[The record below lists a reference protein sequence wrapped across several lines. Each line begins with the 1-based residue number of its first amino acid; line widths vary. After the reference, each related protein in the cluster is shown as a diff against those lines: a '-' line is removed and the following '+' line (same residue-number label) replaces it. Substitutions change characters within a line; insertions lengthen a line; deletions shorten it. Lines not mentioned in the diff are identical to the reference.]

1 MNAWILLSLLGL
13 LITQSV
19 SIGEKLFTG
28 KVYTGKTN
36 NWKTYSGNGIYVDV
50 DFDELDLCKTPKV
63 FVSLLCTSH
72 CWMTTGATSIYLLSN
87 DHFRVYVA
95 GVNWNVSV
103 QSANQYSF
111 ELVYTIYSEDDS

>member
-1 MNAWILLSLLGL
+1 MNVWILLSLLCL

-36 NWKTYSGNGIYVDV
+36 NWKTYSSNGIYVDV

-63 FVSLLCTSH
+63 FASLLCTSH
-72 CWMTTGATSIYLLSN
+72 CWTTTGATSIY
-87 DHFRVYVA
+87 
-95 GVNWNVSV
+95 
-103 QSANQYSF
+103 
-111 ELVYTIYSEDDS
+111 